1 MIIIPKVTN
10 STESRVALVPESVK
24 KLVQSGFAVRIQTG
38 AGEAAGYP
46 DDMYKDE
53 GAEIAA
59 SANLFNSAKVVLLV
73 QPPDDELL
81 SRIPTGC
88 LLISFLN
95 PLAQPELAKKIADKQ
110 IDSLAFELVPR
121 ITRAQNIDAL
131 SSQSNIGG
139 YKAVL
144 MAANH
149 LPKFF
154 PMLTTAAGT
163 VIPAKVLVIG
173 VGVAG
178 LQAIA
183 TAKRLGAVVEAYDI
197 RPEVKEQ
204 VESLGAKFVEI
215 KEGSVTS
222 DVGGY
227 AKEVDEATKLKLQQ
241 ALEERVASSDAVI
254 TTALVPGKKAPVL
267 VTAKMVASMKPGS
280 VIVDMAAGQGGN
292 VEGSKPDETVDVQ
305 GVKIYGP
312 TNLPST
318 VAKDASRLYSKN
330 IENLLKLI
338 LKDGSVSLN
347 FDDEVVKGSC
357 LTHQGKIMNERVAN
371 ALGAGK

>member
-1 MIIIPKVTN
+1 M
-10 STESRVALVPESVK
+10 ALVPESVK
-24 KLVQSGFAVRIQTG
+24 KLVQAGCAVRIEQG
-38 AGEAAGYP
+38 AGAAAGYP
-46 DDMYKDE
+46 DELYRAE
-53 GAEIAA
+53 GAEVVSGNA
-59 SANLFNSAKVVLLV
+59 LFADAKVVLCV
-73 QPPDDELL
+73 QPPDEVLL
-81 SRIPTGC
+81 SKIPSGS
-88 LLISFLN
+88 LLIAFLN
-95 PLAQPELAKKIADKQ
+95 PLAHPEYAEKLAQKKI
-110 IDSLAFELVPR
+110 DSMAFELVPR

-144 MAANH
+144 IAANE

-215 KEGSVTS
+215 KEAAVSS
-222 DVGGY
+222 DTGGY
-227 AKEVDEATKLKLQQ
+227 AKEVDESTKLKLQQ
-241 ALEERVASSDAVI
+241 ALEDRVASSDAVI

-280 VIVDMAAGQGGN
+280 VVIDMAAGQGGN
-292 VEGSKPDETVDVQ
+292 VEGSKPDEAVDVG

-330 IENLLKLI
+330 VENLLKLI
-338 LKDGSVSLN
+338 LKDGALSLN
-347 FDDEVVKGSC
+347 FEDEVVKGTC
-357 LTHQGKIMNERVAN
+357 LTYQGKIMNERVVN